1 MIQLG
6 VDNQFYMKVRILSN
20 EEYIIC
26 VPWQYINL
34 CFLNADVMGFIEN

>member
-20 EEYIIC
+20 EEYIIRM
-26 VPWQYINL
+26 PRQHL
-34 CFLNADVMGFIEN
+34 